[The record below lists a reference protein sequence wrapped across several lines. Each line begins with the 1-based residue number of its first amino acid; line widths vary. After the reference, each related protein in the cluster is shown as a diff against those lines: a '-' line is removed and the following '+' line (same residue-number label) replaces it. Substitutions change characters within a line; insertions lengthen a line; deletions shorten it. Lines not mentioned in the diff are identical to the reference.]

1 MLRSLPH
8 CRTDS
13 RTDRQWRGSKPQRL
27 LALDYADMAEE
38 KRPALFLF
46 DLKTNTH
53 TKT

>member
-8 CRTDS
+8 CRTSVAQTDS
-13 RTDRQWRGSKPQRL
+13 GFGAKPQRL

-46 DLKTNTH
+46 DLKTNAH